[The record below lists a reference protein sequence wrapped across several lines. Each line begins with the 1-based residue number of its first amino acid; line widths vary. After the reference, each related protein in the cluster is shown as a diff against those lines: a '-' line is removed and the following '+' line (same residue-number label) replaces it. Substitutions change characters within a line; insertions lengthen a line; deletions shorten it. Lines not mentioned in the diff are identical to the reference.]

1 LLTKKSGSFFFI
13 GALILD
19 LELEEDGAT
28 TDHCGTCTACLDACP
43 TQAIVSPTVVDS
55 NKCISYLTIEYK
67 KELPQEYQN
76 KMEDW
81 IYGCD
86 ICQDVCPWNKFSK
99 PHNEPDLN
107 IRPAVQSNDWEDWEE
122 VTHELWEE
130 IMKGS
135 PIRRAGYEGF
145 KKNLSFSK
153 KGK

>member
-1 LLTKKSGSFFFI
+1 
-13 GALILD
+13 
-19 LELEEDGAT
+19 
-28 TDHCGTCTACLDACP
+28 
-43 TQAIVSPTVVDS
+43 
-55 NKCISYLTIEYK
+55 
-67 KELPQEYQN
+67 
-76 KMEDW
+76 MEDW